1 MIKVRLS
8 VQGKMDQKAQLKFGS
23 SSIQLSNEFD
33 TILFSSGHALTS
45 TIHDPFFLLF
55 IVAPPLNITIL
66 YLLQFPVQ
74 K

>member
-8 VQGKMDQKAQLKFGS
+8 VQCKMDHKAQLKFGS

-33 TILFSSGHALTS
+33 AILFSSGHAL
-45 TIHDPFFLLF
+45 ILFFLPF
-55 IVAPPLNITIL
+55 IVAPPLNITVL